1 MTIYGSVQV
10 KFSQRIQKLMA
21 NMKSYK
27 VNYKLNAHAT
37 GYGYGMSVP
46 VWEQSSMFLDFCNGK
61 PGKG

>member
-1 MTIYGSVQV
+1 
-10 KFSQRIQKLMA
+10 
-21 NMKSYK
+21 MKSYK

-37 GYGYGMSVP
+37 GYGYAMSVP